1 MHSLRLPAIGDPRL
15 ATRVMTVTSS
25 DNSSHS
31 ARFGKTSRL
40 LNHADFDRVY
50 RQGKRHFSQNMT
62 VFWAKPSED
71 RQAARPQA
79 AAPGPRI
86 GLTVGKVLGGA
97 VVRNRIKRRMREA
110 VRMCLAGLKTP
121 VDVVINPKKSA
132 LTAEMAKLQQEVSA
146 AFAAIGKSSLQRTQR
161 DAKGTQESSGI

>member
-1 MHSLRLPAIGDPRL
+1 
-15 ATRVMTVTSS
+15 MTTSPPEG
-25 DNSSHS
+25 SS
-31 ARFGKTSRL
+31 AQLGRFDKTSRL
-40 LNHADFDRVY
+40 LKHADFDRVY

-62 VFWAKPSED
+62 VFWAKRGE
-71 RQAARPQA
+71 
-79 AAPGPRI
+79 APAGPRV

-132 LTAEMAKLQQEVSA
+132 LSAEMPKLQQEVGA
-146 AFAAIGKSSLQRTQR
+146 AFAAIEKQNPTQRTQ
-161 DAKGTQESSGI
+161 GTQRESGI